1 MSFLESARLRREQR
15 KADAVAGRLYIERGH
30 TADKKFK
37 IAFQKKYGRDLPGF
51 IRSNCSYCRDLWIVE
66 RTVERTVQVERP
78 VDRTVQVDDLEG
90 FNASDCEIA
99 CILMGCEPYSRSD
112 TEERKEITK
121 RLMRDHKSR
130 VRAPKRI
137 DVSYAD
143 D

>member
-1 MSFLESARLRREQR
+1 MTPVNFITMSFLESARLRREQR

-51 IRSNCSYCRDLWIVE
+51 IRSNCSYCRDLW
-66 RTVERTVQVERP
+66 TVERP
-78 VDRTVQVDDLEG
+78 VGRTVEVDDLEG
-90 FNASDCEIA
+90 FYASDCEIA